1 MGKISREQVGAL
13 RPVYQ
18 TSLVNPDFAEYARLC
33 GGQGW
38 RVTDPADLPEALN
51 AAMSVT
57 DGPSLVEVTVMSQA
71 V

>member
-1 MGKISREQVGAL
+1 
-13 RPVYQ
+13 
-18 TSLVNPDFAEYARLC
+18 NPDFAEYARLC

-51 AAMSVT
+51 AAMAVT
-57 DGPSLVEVTVMSQA
+57 DGPSLIEVEVMSQA